1 MSTYILHFFMGA
13 NKHQLTFNFNLKF
26 TMSKASDDSDN
37 NNMLEMCANCGRGE
51 EESCHLKKCNGCKMV
66 RYCSKDCQAA
76 HRPRHK
82 RECKK
87 RAAELHEEALFDD
100 PPQPEDCP
108 VCFLCCHICIQ
119 GEKLP
124 IMLWEDVVHGVHSC
138 TRI

>member
-1 MSTYILHFFMGA
+1 MGA

-87 RAAELHEEALFDD
+87 RAAELHEEALFND

-108 VCFLCCHICIQ
+108 VCFLC
-119 GEKLP
+119 
-124 IMLWEDVVHGVHSC
+124 
-138 TRI
+138 